1 MKMIIWSRWWV
12 SRFSTTMVAITP
24 IPQKSSELQL
34 GKLKWGWSFL
44 WANMGW
50 WVGEN
55 GSFDGP
61 GNLTITLLTTST
73 YSWTRG
79 GRQGP
84 LALYRRCLVWCL
96 STNLTEKRLD
106 ALMRSGWSQLLEAA
120 DAWLQL
126 SCDVLGAVKWW
137 RNSTKSQILI
147 ISQAVHLLWSEDL
160 MLRSTEKILRR
171 ISPPSTISPCLSAK
185 KSVPWC

>member
-1 MKMIIWSRWWV
+1 MR
-12 SRFSTTMVAITP
+12 
-24 IPQKSSELQL
+24 
-34 GKLKWGWSFL
+34 LKFL

-50 WVGEN
+50 GKWILWW
-55 GSFDGP
+55 SRQSYHHSSHDL
-61 GNLTITLLTTST
+61 NLLLNK
-73 YSWTRG
+73 R
-79 GRQGP
+79 RKAGP

-96 STNLTEKRLD
+96 STNLTENRLP
-106 ALMRSGWSQLLEAA
+106 ALMRAGWSQLLEAA

-126 SCDVLGAVKWW
+126 SCDVLCTCWLEVLGAVKWW

-147 ISQAVHLLWSEDL
+147 ISQAVHLLYSDDL

-171 ISPPSTISPCLSAK
+171 ISPPSTISPCLSAQ